1 MCLNSG
7 FASLVGIPIG
17 IRSAVGLKNWDI
29 TNAIKKYKL
38 IITEKEKKRNII
50 VLLVQNK
57 LSSMKHLIF
66 RDSINSYVSYQE
78 FL

>member
-29 TNAIKKYKL
+29 TMAIKKYKL
-38 IITEKEKKRNII
+38 IIKEK
-50 VLLVQNK
+50 
-57 LSSMKHLIF
+57 
-66 RDSINSYVSYQE
+66 
-78 FL
+78 